1 MPADGESQQRERPR
15 LDRFVERITLGRA
28 VAGVICAAIGLTILG
43 AGLLRL
49 LNPGKFHTFGKASW
63 LAVVTVTTVGYGDVV
78 PSNDAGRV
86 VAACLALLG
95 VSLIPA
101 LTGLVVSI
109 LVTRRTGRDAEQRSE
124 EQRELLAALRE
135 VESRLE
141 KLEARPR

>member
-1 MPADGESQQRERPR
+1 MPGDGGSKLHERPR
-15 LDRFVERITLGRA
+15 IERYVERITLGRA

-49 LNPGKFHTFGKASW
+49 LNPGSFHTFGNASW

-78 PSNDAGRV
+78 PSNDAGRI

-95 VSLIPA
+95 ISLIPA

-109 LVTRRTGRDAEQRSE
+109 LVTRGTGREADQRSE
-124 EQRELLAALRE
+124 EQRQLLALLRE
-135 VESRLE
+135 VEDRLE
-141 KLEARPR
+141 RLEAGPP

>member
-1 MPADGESQQRERPR
+1 MTGGGETPTRDRPR
-15 LDRFVERITLGRA
+15 IERYVERITLGRA
-28 VAGVICAAIGLTILG
+28 VAGVICAAIGLTLLG

-49 LNPGKFHTFGKASW
+49 LNPGNFHTFGNASW

-78 PSNDAGRV
+78 PTNDAGRV

-95 VSLIPA
+95 ISLIPA

-124 EQRELLAALRE
+124 EQRQLLALLRE
-135 VESRLE
+135 VEDRLE
-141 KLEARPR
+141 QLEARPR